1 MAKYS
6 HAFKMK
12 TVSEVINEGYSIR
25 HISKKYNIKENT
37 ISKWVN
43 KYKTRGV
50 AGLHRNK
57 SKKIYDYEL
66 KMRAVARYLESD
78 LSYAEVAQEFNVSNP
93 ALICQWVTN
102 VRNSGKDS
110 LRPKK
115 RGRRPVV
122 TEKNKCFK
130 QVQSTNDNIYE
141 EYQALKEELEKCKI
155 ELNNLRIDNEILK
168 ALRRQ
173 RLAEEAKR
181 NAKH

>member
-1 MAKYS
+1 
-6 HAFKMK
+6 MK
-12 TVSEVINEGYSIR
+12 IVSEVIKDGNSIR
-25 HISKKYNIKENT
+25 RISKKYNIKQDT

-43 KYKTRGV
+43 TYKTRGD

-57 SKKIYDYEL
+57 AKKIYDYEL
-66 KMRAVARYLESD
+66 KLKAVARYLESD

-93 ALICQWVTN
+93 SLICQWVTTF
-102 VRNSGKDS
+102 RNSGEDS

-115 RGRRPVV
+115 PGRRPVV
-122 TEKNKCFK
+122 TENKKHFK
-130 QVQSTNDNIYE
+130 QVQPTNDNIYE